1 MRTLVIIVVL
11 CVTTGAAIAAPGDEG
26 AGPSGVVDAIEYR
39 GNHRTKTKVLARE
52 MLLQVGDPYSEEQFQ
67 ASLQRIRN
75 LGLYYR
81 VTGEV
86 VPVPGTDRL
95 HLTVRVKEKWSILPL
110 PELDISDEGNVK
122 AGINYTDYNFR
133 GEDQLLQVKVKH
145 AFGTDSDT
153 ERGDSASVNLDFRE
167 LRDSPY
173 DFSVGLG
180 WATDG
185 EAAASTE
192 LTTTGEGEATS
203 VDLDLELHHFTREGT
218 SRRRMGGGVTINY
231 VTETDGA
238 GTEDT
243 QWVNSVRFTHSLDSV
258 DDFNYTFAG
267 HRWDY
272 TVELFTLALGSNADA
287 LKLDLGYQW
296 YWKFGQQN
304 VTARAQTGY
313 TIGPDASEVGFELG
327 GGRSVRGI
335 EKDSIS
341 GKGMWLGNL
350 EYRSPRAWNWLGGA
364 AFLDAGTAGQASD
377 LLDPGRV
384 AAGGGLGLRVYIGRL
399 VQGVVR
405 LDTAYGYHPD
415 DGFSTKLYFSLKQPF

>member
-1 MRTLVIIVVL
+1 
-11 CVTTGAAIAAPGDEG
+11 
-26 AGPSGVVDAIEYR
+26 
-39 GNHRTKTKVLARE
+39 
-52 MLLQVGDPYSEEQFQ
+52 
-67 ASLQRIRN
+67 
-75 LGLYYR
+75 
-81 VTGEV
+81 
-86 VPVPGTDRL
+86 
-95 HLTVRVKEKWSILPL
+95 
-110 PELDISDEGNVK
+110 
-122 AGINYTDYNFR
+122 
-133 GEDQLLQVKVKH
+133 
-145 AFGTDSDT
+145 
-153 ERGDSASVNLDFRE
+153 
-167 LRDSPY
+167 
-173 DFSVGLG
+173 
-180 WATDG
+180 
-185 EAAASTE
+185 
-192 LTTTGEGEATS
+192 
-203 VDLDLELHHFTREGT
+203 
-218 SRRRMGGGVTINY
+218 
-231 VTETDGA
+231 
-238 GTEDT
+238 
-243 QWVNSVRFTHSLDSV
+243 LDSV